1 MRVRQCRLSGRRV
14 PGSGFWCVAIGLEPI
29 LRFSISIM
37 PALLAMPVDALLY
50 PSNPQAGIELHHN
63 GQSTEHFAPT
73 PCCCVGWVMSPS
85 RQCSFLLCRY
95 EKAQGVNLG
104 LEFFV
109 STIKAMATI
118 SDLHEIYAFQSS
130 FARLLSKFVAFCC
143 ERDRV
148 TCNKAPLSRRRKIRL
163 ISTQRSVNVSDQF
176 FGVTPTSSASS

>member
-85 RQCSFLLCRY
+85 RQCSFLLCRN

-109 STIKAMATI
+109 CRQSKLWRRYQIYMKYMPF
-118 SDLHEIYAFQSS
+118 SSVLQDLH
-130 FARLLSKFVAFCC
+130 LNLSPFV
-143 ERDRV
+143 
-148 TCNKAPLSRRRKIRL
+148 
-163 ISTQRSVNVSDQF
+163 VNVI
-176 FGVTPTSSASS
+176 ALLR